1 MRTSMRTSME
11 TSVEQANRAG
21 FIAIRRD
28 LLKNAILHSGKIGP
42 ELAYIYL
49 LAHAAYRNGHEGGC
63 KRGECL
69 LSTAEL
75 SRLFGWS
82 ESQRVYFTRWLR
94 NNRLVTYNKS
104 GNQSHITLLHY
115 EKDTLSRTTRT
126 DKAPKHPSPCPTQ
139 TEENL
144 PARPFEE
151 IRDLY
156 QRLTRSK
163 ATDMVRTL
171 RLWNTLSAK
180 QQTVAVR
187 NLPAYLRDV
196 KDLRYAKRLY
206 NYLADETYILSNED
220 FLFTHPLPRHETEE

>member
-1 MRTSMRTSME
+1 MTTSMTTSMKQLNG
-11 TSVEQANRAG
+11 TG

-28 LLKNAILHSGKIGP
+28 LLKNTILHSEKIGP

-49 LAHAAYRNGHEGGC
+49 LAHAAYQNGHEGEY

-69 LSTAEL
+69 LSAAEL
-75 SRLFGWS
+75 SRLFGWNK
-82 ESQRVYFTRWLR
+82 SQKVYFIRWLQH
-94 NNRLVTYNKS
+94 NQLAIFHKS
-104 GNQSHITLLHY
+104 GSQSHIILLRY
-115 EKDTLSRTTRT
+115 EKDTLSRTTQT

-139 TEENL
+139 PEESL

-187 NLPAYLRDV
+187 NLPAYLREV